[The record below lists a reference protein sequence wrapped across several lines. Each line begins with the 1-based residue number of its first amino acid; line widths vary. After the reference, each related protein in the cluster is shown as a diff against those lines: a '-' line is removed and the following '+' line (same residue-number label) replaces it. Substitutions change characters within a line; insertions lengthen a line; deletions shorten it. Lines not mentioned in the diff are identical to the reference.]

1 MSNNYN
7 HKKNELELLQKI
19 TDIVSFIL
27 ELYSQGKITSEVK
40 DALINEVKRWKN
52 TIKSFLF

>member
-19 TDIVSFIL
+19 TDIVAFIL

-40 DALINEVKRWKN
+40 DALINEVKR
-52 TIKSFLF
+52 

>member
-1 MSNNYN
+1 MNNYN

-19 TDIVSFIL
+19 TDIVAFIL
-27 ELYSQGKITSEVK
+27 ELYLQGKITSEVK

-52 TIKSFLF
+52 TIKIFLF